1 MYCRGIGVFYWSCK
15 LEKKKKKI
23 DRDTINQMYTVE
35 ALVCTVGAFVLFI
48 GTVATVQTL
57 KNKKTQ

>member
-1 MYCRGIGVFYWSCK
+1 MFFIGVANLK
-15 LEKKKKKI
+15 KKKKKI
-23 DRDTINQMYTVE
+23 ERDTINQMYTVE